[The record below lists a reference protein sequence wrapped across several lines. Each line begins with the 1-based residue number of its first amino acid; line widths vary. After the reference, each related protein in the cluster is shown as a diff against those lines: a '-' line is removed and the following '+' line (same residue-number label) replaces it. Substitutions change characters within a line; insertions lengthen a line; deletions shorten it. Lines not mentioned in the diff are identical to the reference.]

1 MTKTIA
7 KAKRSLDVSPTFKAD
22 VTIPR
27 AGGDS
32 FDIEFVFKH
41 RTKAELKEF
50 SETDTSGAGDSE
62 AKDSDVLLD
71 IASGWDLDE
80 PFDADSLEKLAQRFM
95 GSTQAVLS
103 VYFSELAG
111 ARKKN

>member
-1 MTKTIA
+1 MA
-7 KAKRSLDVSPTFKAD
+7 KPKRSLDVSPTFKAA

-27 AGGDS
+27 AGSDS

-50 SETDTSGAGDSE
+50 SDAVASGAGDE
-62 AKDSDVLLD
+62 DAKDSDVLLD

-80 PFDADSLEKLAQRFM
+80 PFDADSLEKLTQRFM

-103 VYFSELAG
+103 AYFFELSG
-111 ARKKN
+111 ARAKN

>member
-7 KAKRSLDVSPTFKAD
+7 KAKRSLEVSPTFKAE

-50 SETDTSGAGDSE
+50 SESLTAASGEDAPKDTE
-62 AKDSDVLLD
+62 VLLD
-71 IASGWDLDE
+71 ISSGWDLDE
-80 PFDADSLEKLAQRFM
+80 PFDIDSLEKLTQRFM
-95 GSTQAVLS
+95 GSAQAVIG

-111 ARKKN
+111 ARAKN